1 MASVRRKN
9 LREGLQ
15 ALHARKLKSDR
26 HVSNRS
32 LQKTK
37 EREARLYAPQREDE
51 RLTNPTVTE
60 AMSKLKHTAAVPDP
74 FRKERVKQ
82 KEKKVQRKEAARE
95 EERRTALH
103 TLYMH
108 ARSFISTEQELN
120 AEIEKIFVPRPFA
133 PAYSNETNIWNT
145 GSPPTVQEMLAG
157 LNKTEKR
164 VTDHYS
170 GPGGITGQ
178 RMKKIAEEL
187 TGGKMN

>member
-15 ALHARKLKSDR
+15 SLHARKLKSDR
-26 HVSNRS
+26 HVARRS
-32 LQKTK
+32 LQKTT

-51 RLTNPTVTE
+51 RLTNPTVTK
-60 AMSKLKHTAAVPDP
+60 AMNKHTATLPDP
-74 FRKERVKQ
+74 SRKARVQQ
-82 KEKKVQRKEAARE
+82 KEQKVQRKEAVRA

-120 AEIEKIFVPRPFA
+120 AEIDKIFVPRPFA
-133 PAYSNETNIWNT
+133 SKYPNETNIWNT
-145 GSPPTVQEMLAG
+145 GSPPTIQEMLSG

-164 VTDHYS
+164 VTDYYS
-170 GPGGITGQ
+170 GPGEITKQ

-187 TGGKMN
+187 TGGKMD